1 MGNKTDQINVY
12 DLKEIQRWMIELNIS
27 KEEFLKAVEKFGSSA
42 EAVSLGLNQ
51 GASRVIH

>member
-12 DLKEIQRWMIELNIS
+12 DLKEIQRWMIELNVS